1 MTSLRNSW
9 NFTLHLSLLQKMQS
23 AELKFDSK
31 TLDEEEIHK
40 LSLMTK

>member
-1 MTSLRNSW
+1 
-9 NFTLHLSLLQKMQS
+9 MQS

-40 LSLMTK
+40 LSLMTKWNSLGRLEHYGICI